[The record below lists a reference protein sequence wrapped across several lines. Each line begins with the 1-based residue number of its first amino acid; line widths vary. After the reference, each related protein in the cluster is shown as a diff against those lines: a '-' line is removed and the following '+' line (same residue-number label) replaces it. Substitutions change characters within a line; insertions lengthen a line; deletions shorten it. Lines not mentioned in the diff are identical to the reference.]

1 MPTVPVPARRSR
13 SSGRRLLSLRRQSD
27 GKQPRCGDVARRDLR
42 LWREVRRRQAQR
54 LHLARRRPTLNARRQ
69 NRRQNRRQ
77 KSRRRDRTRRHDAA
91 RCGEGAA
98 GACLCCATPARIAER
113 IPPRRRPE
121 IRRAHDPRAQALDF
135 DAEHLGDELDAE
147 SRTRSGSLPSTQAR
161 ASGSARWRSPIA
173 TASKAPTSASSG
185 VGARVGTSASV
196 GSSPTRSAIAQ
207 SLTQPDATVT
217 RSFRMAQA

>member
-98 GACLCCATPARIAER
+98 KVRAYAARRRRVSPNGFRLGVDPRSAARMIRARRPSTSTPSTSATNSTLKAGPGLARCLRPRHARPGRRAGGRRSRPRARRRQARAPASVRASGPARR
-113 IPPRRRPE
+113 SGRRR
-121 IRRAHDPRAQALDF
+121 RDPRSRSRSP
-135 DAEHLGDELDAE
+135 
-147 SRTRSGSLPSTQAR
+147 SRTRP
-161 ASGSARWRSPIA
+161 
-173 TASKAPTSASSG
+173 
-185 VGARVGTSASV
+185 
-196 GSSPTRSAIAQ
+196 
-207 SLTQPDATVT
+207 
-217 RSFRMAQA
+217 